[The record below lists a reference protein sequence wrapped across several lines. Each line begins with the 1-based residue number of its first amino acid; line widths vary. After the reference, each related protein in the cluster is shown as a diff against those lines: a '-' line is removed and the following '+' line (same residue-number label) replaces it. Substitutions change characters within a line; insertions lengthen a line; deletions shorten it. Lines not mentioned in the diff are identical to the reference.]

1 MRRSSA
7 YPHPAGRIERIETH
21 ISLVYLA
28 GRFAYKIKKPV
39 NLGFLDFSR
48 MSARRRAC
56 EDECR
61 LNRRLAERTYLG
73 VVSIV
78 RRGRVLRI
86 DASGAGAAVEYAVV
100 MRRFDGS
107 RIFAA
112 LLEAEALDGETI
124 ERAARDIAAFHRSA
138 PRTPPH
144 RLYGSGAWC
153 ARQVLAVLA
162 DLQSIAPD
170 LVPKTLIEWSEAEL
184 ARLDEHFDQRRAQGF
199 VRECHGD
206 LHLHNIA
213 LQGSRPL
220 IFDCIEFDP
229 GLRWIDVVSDLAF
242 LVMDLKAHG
251 RDDLATRALNAWL
264 LETGDYAGLKALRL
278 YSVYRALVRAL
289 VETFKRHT
297 DDASRY
303 LRTASRIAFRAPPC
317 VLLCHGYSGSGKS
330 SASVGLAQAIGA
342 VRLVSD
348 IERKRTTPFFPPEH
362 ARLPRE
368 AYDPQTIDK
377 QYDRLLELTRDV
389 LYGGMTAI
397 VDATF
402 LRRIHRQRFIQLGSE
417 LSTPVLI
424 LDFDAPDD
432 TLIARVAARAQSQ
445 RALSD
450 ADLRVLV
457 LQRVQAD
464 ALTYDEQRITETI
477 YTNVDLKAFDDR
489 AFWHRL
495 LARLHRI
502 SHSPIADERLE
513 PG

>member
-1 MRRSSA
+1 
-7 YPHPAGRIERIETH
+7 
-21 ISLVYLA
+21 
-28 GRFAYKIKKPV
+28 
-39 NLGFLDFSR
+39 
-48 MSARRRAC
+48 MSARHRAC

-61 LNRRLAERTYLG
+61 LNRRLAARTYLN
-73 VVSIV
+73 VVPIV
-78 RRGRVLRI
+78 RRGCVLRV
-86 DASGAGAAVEYAVV
+86 DGSGAAVEYAVV
-100 MRRFDGS
+100 MRRFDGN

-124 ERAARDIAAFHRSA
+124 ERTARDIAAFHRSA
-138 PRTPPH
+138 PRIPPR

-162 DLQSIAPD
+162 DLQNIAPD
-170 LVPKTLIEWSEAEL
+170 LVPKTLIEWCEAEL
-184 ARLDEHFDQRRAQGF
+184 GRLDEHFDQRRAQGF

-206 LHLHNIA
+206 LHLQNIA
-213 LQGSRPL
+213 LQGSKPL
-220 IFDCIEFDP
+220 IFDCIDFDP
-229 GLRWIDVVSDLAF
+229 RLRWIDVVSDLAF
-242 LVMDLKAHG
+242 LVMDLEAHD

-264 LETGDYAGLKALRL
+264 LATGDYAGLKAFRL

-289 VETFKRHT
+289 GETLKTHAV
-297 DDASRY
+297 DASRY
-303 LRTASRIAFRAPPC
+303 VRTASRIAFSALPC
-317 VLLCHGYSGSGKS
+317 LLLCHGYSGSGKS
-330 SASVGLAQAIGA
+330 SASVGLAQVIGA

-362 ARLPRE
+362 GCLPRE
-368 AYDPQTIDK
+368 AYDPQTIDR

-402 LRRIHRQRFIQLGSE
+402 LRRIHRHRFIQLGSE

-424 LDFDAPDD
+424 LHFDAPDD

-450 ADLRVLV
+450 ADPRVLD

-477 YTNVDLKAFDDR
+477 HTNVDMKAFDDR

-502 SHSPIADERLE
+502 SHSPIADERLG

>member
-1 MRRSSA
+1 MRRSAA

-39 NLGFLDFSR
+39 ELGFLDFSKA
-48 MSARRRAC
+48 SARRRAC

-61 LNRRLAERTYLG
+61 LNRRLAARTYLG
-73 VVSIV
+73 MVPIV

-86 DASGAGAAVEYAVV
+86 DGSGAAVEYAVM
-100 MRRFDGS
+100 MRRFDGN

-112 LLEAEALDGETI
+112 LLEAGALDGETI
-124 ERAARDIAAFHRSA
+124 ERTARDIAAFHRRA

-153 ARQVLAVLA
+153 TRQVLAVLA
-162 DLQSIAPD
+162 NLQDIAPD
-170 LVPKTLIEWSEAEL
+170 LVSKTLIDWCEAESG
-184 ARLDEHFDQRRAQGF
+184 RLDAHFDQRRARGF

-206 LHLHNIA
+206 LHLQNIV

-229 GLRWIDVVSDLAF
+229 GLRWIDVVSDLSF
-242 LVMDLKAHG
+242 LIMDLKAHD

-264 LETGDYAGLKALRL
+264 LATGDYAGLKALRL

-289 VETFKRHT
+289 VETLKTHT
-297 DDASRY
+297 YDASRY
-303 LRTASRIAFRAPPC
+303 VRAASRIAFGGPPC
-317 VLLCHGYSGSGKS
+317 LLLCHGYSGCGKS
-330 SASVGLAQAIGA
+330 SASVGLAQIIGG

-348 IERKRTTPFFPPEH
+348 IERKRTIPFFPPEFGP
-362 ARLPRE
+362 LPRA
-368 AYDPQTIDK
+368 AYEPGVIDR
-377 QYDRLLELTRDV
+377 QYDHLLELTRDV
-389 LYGGMTAI
+389 LNGGMTAI

-402 LRRIHRQRFIQLGSE
+402 LRRMHRKRFVQLASE
-417 LSTPVLI
+417 LSVPVLI
-424 LDFDAPDD
+424 LDFQAPDA
-432 TLIARVAARAQSQ
+432 TLIARVAARAQSR

-450 ADLRVLV
+450 ADLHVLE
-457 LQRVQAD
+457 LQRMQAEP
-464 ALTYDEQRITETI
+464 LTYDERDIAEAIHTD
-477 YTNVDLKAFDDR
+477 VDLKAFDDR

-495 LARLHRI
+495 LARLHRLG
-502 SHSPIADERLE
+502 HSPLGDERLE